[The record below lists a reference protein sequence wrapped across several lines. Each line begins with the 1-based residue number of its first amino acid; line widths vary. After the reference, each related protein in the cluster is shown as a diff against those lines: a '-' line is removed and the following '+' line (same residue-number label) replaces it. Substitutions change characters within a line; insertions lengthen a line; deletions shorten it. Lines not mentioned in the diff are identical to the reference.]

1 MYVFFFFLNK
11 PQFMKL
17 YGELNEISF
26 SGVAH
31 QSKKRNQ

>member
-1 MYVFFFFLNK
+1 MHVFFFLNK
-11 PQFMKL
+11 PQFMKV

-31 QSKKRNQ
+31 Q